1 MTAFSLANPPRG
13 IAGLR
18 GREPIACAVTMGIKG
33 PSGHPVDKDRFW
45 ILDSTPTN
53 AEFKKSN
60 GETYKAPV
68 RAKHPSFAIFNEA
81 PASRRLSIPAVLAH
95 ATVAEMFDD
104 RRQAYR
110 LPGISHPKK
119 APACIGNGVDAIRWT
134 PDREDYMPIACPGE
148 RCPFTVAPND
158 RTPAPCKP
166 TTRLLARFNWP
177 VERIT
182 DPATGKVTERRLPN
196 LPFKFISGGWNTAG
210 AILGFFET
218 FERNCRALGVDP
230 LAVPLF
236 GLPVLLTLTERT
248 NPKSQ
253 SRFPTVSLQI
263 NGDADML
270 TWIEMQL
277 RRREEVQ
284 ALAVSGRPLLALTDP
299 ELNTPAELEADYSAI
314 SAHAGSIGGGR

>member
-1 MTAFSLANPPRG
+1 MTASLSSPPSG
-13 IAGLR
+13 ILDLR

-33 PSGHPVDKDRFW
+33 SNGNPVDKDRFW
-45 ILDSTPTN
+45 ILDSTPTT
-53 AEFKKSN
+53 AEFRKGN

-68 RAKHPSFAIFNEA
+68 RNEHPSFAKFNEA
-81 PASRRLSIPAVLAH
+81 APEKRRAIPAVLAH
-95 ATVAEMFDD
+95 ATVAEMFSV

-110 LPGISHPKK
+110 LPGVTHPKK

-134 PDREDYMPIACPGE
+134 PDRGDYMPIACPGE
-148 RCPFTVAPND
+148 RCPFTLAPND

-166 TTRLLARFNWP
+166 MSRLLARFNWP
-177 VERIT
+177 VEKIT
-182 DPATGKVTERRLPN
+182 DPATGKITERRLPN
-196 LPFKFISGGWNTAG
+196 LPFKFVSGGWSTAG
-210 AILGFFET
+210 ALLGFFES

-236 GLPVLLTLTERT
+236 GLPVLLTLTEKT
-248 NPKSQ
+248 NPKNQ

-277 RRREEVQ
+277 HRREEVQ
-284 ALAVSGRPLLALTDP
+284 RLAVARPLLSLTDGSQEAAE
-299 ELNTPAELEADYSAI
+299 ELAADMAEI
-314 SAHAGSIGGGR
+314 SANAGSIGGAR